1 MVFEAGYDPPWY
13 QPNAPRDDIPESAMS
28 QDDIE
33 KWLSGKDHE
42 GKGSVGEKKKLY
54 EAKGRINPFPPPD
67 ETIMIPG
74 FIGKAKGIKQILWE
88 RGLWKAGMV
97 RSKTPTEIKQLMLLR
112 LEPPSND
119 MCYDKVLS
127 ACTDFALEKIALE
140 EMIESRGHILIYS
153 VAGHPQLAGVAVEY
167 CWGCSKR
174 HFRKENTTL
183 TKDFRPLMM
192 YSLSENVLSL
202 LRVIKFERKAWTYKQ
217 MYLGLKLQAD
227 DSGEPIDVTYDEL
240 EKRMKTIK
248 KEHRNIGKIEGQWLK
263 KFDTICL

>member
-97 RSKTPTEIKQLMLLR
+97 RSKTPTEIKRLILLR

-127 ACTDFALEKIALE
+127 ACTDFALEKTALE

-153 VAGHPQLAGVAVEY
+153 VACHPELAGVGVEY
-167 CWGCSKR
+167 C
-174 HFRKENTTL
+174 
-183 TKDFRPLMM
+183 
-192 YSLSENVLSL
+192 
-202 LRVIKFERKAWTYKQ
+202 
-217 MYLGLKLQAD
+217 
-227 DSGEPIDVTYDEL
+227 
-240 EKRMKTIK
+240 
-248 KEHRNIGKIEGQWLK
+248 
-263 KFDTICL
+263 